1 MSGSLWIGKIPG
13 TTVAPRTNVFC
24 GGGRCCRLIHGRRA
38 VEIARRLLGVN
49 IRAVFMM
56 SGSKAD
62 GDKFQYFLFGPSP
75 VRRNWPKRLQISL
88 ERHV

>member
-24 GGGRCCRLIHGRRA
+24 RGGRCCRLTHGRRA
-38 VEIARRLLGVN
+38 VEIARRLLGVK
-49 IRAVFMM
+49 IRVAFMM

-62 GDKFQYFLFGPSP
+62 GDKFECFLRTTSCPTNLA
-75 VRRNWPKRLQISL
+75 RNALR
-88 ERHV
+88 